1 MLPSAVPIHVGIV
14 PDGNRRWA
22 RRNGVSLLEAYLR
35 GYRNVKMLSK
45 ELYNR
50 SVRVV
55 SVYGVSAENCEKRSP
70 EEKKIIEKVAIHALR
85 DLRSDEFVRTRDIAV
100 RVLGWPSRLSEAVAT
115 EAEITTRE
123 LDRGRGGLF
132 VLLICYSGRAEIEW
146 YSARGMIPPSLLLPP
161 VDLVIRTGGVRR
173 LSGFLPVASDYAEL
187 YFSDK
192 LWPDFGLQD
201 IEKALSWFS
210 MQKRNFGR

>member
-85 DLRSDEFVRTRDIAV
+85 DLRSDEFV